1 MVGPCKRE
9 WKVLRETDGERFMGM
24 KKGCCF
30 QGDFADC
37 ENENRW
43 NAIFLRI
50 ENFLYVI

>member
-1 MVGPCKRE
+1 MVGPCRRQ

-24 KKGCCF
+24 KKGRCF

-37 ENENRW
+37 ENENRR

-50 ENFLYVI
+50 ENSLYVI

>member
-1 MVGPCKRE
+1 MRL

-24 KKGCCF
+24 KKDCCF

-43 NAIFLRI
+43 NAIFPGI